1 MGTIRLFLG
10 LFLLTAHSAIG
21 SDSSGDSASRER
33 TDIGLTADLRII
45 LQDRSGRSSNSEHR
59 FYKSG
64 MLVRIEP
71 PPAGPADP
79 NLPDGQKQAA
89 AADDVYIYDYAKR
102 KQYRLI
108 PSSKIYF
115 ETTIAASGFIEAQ
128 REGWIPW
135 QESSNI
141 EAKKIKLAETTF
153 DGHPCQLYLEVK
165 SLMSTEGSKRKK
177 PLAVEYSLLWEA
189 TDLENLPV
197 RIVYTGP
204 DYVTKIIE
212 YRAARMQKADPA
224 LFRPPGDFRGLS
236 PF

>member
-1 MGTIRLFLG
+1 
-10 LFLLTAHSAIG
+10 
-21 SDSSGDSASRER
+21 
-33 TDIGLTADLRII
+33 
-45 LQDRSGRSSNSEHR
+45 SEDT
-59 FYKSG
+59 F
-64 MLVRIEP
+64 
-71 PPAGPADP
+71 
-79 NLPDGQKQAA
+79 
-89 AADDVYIYDYAKR
+89 IYDYARR
-102 KQYRLI
+102 KQFRLI

-115 ETTIAASGFIEAQ
+115 ETPIAPSGFIEAQ

-141 EAKKIKLAETTF
+141 ESKKIRLAETTF
-153 DGHPCQLYLEVK
+153 DGHPCLLYLEVK
-165 SLMSTEGSKRKK
+165 SLMSAEGSKRKK
-177 PLAVEYSLLWEA
+177 KPLAVGYSLLWEA

-212 YRAARMQKADPA
+212 YRAARIEQADPA